1 MKSLKHFIIE
11 LIIVLGSSILWEVS
25 TSISKWLVTPWKS
38 LLVGLVVTMPF
49 YFGIYKLIDY
59 YGRKYHEWKE
69 YEREDLS

>member
-1 MKSLKHFIIE
+1 MKSLKHITTEF
-11 LIIVLGSSILWEVS
+11 IIVLVSGILWEVS

-38 LLVGLVVTMPF
+38 LLVGLAFTLPF

-69 YEREDLS
+69 YERENLS